1 MSTSVDEVLQNIDTS
16 RCVGVEIHN
25 KSMRYILTEP
35 VTYSYSGRVS
45 NPPPPTIDRGEK
57 GVCVFIKTPYTAC
70 GTVGVL
76 TYKFGNTQISLLV
89 SNPYD
94 YAKYSIEYALYVPD
108 YLVATDENLYNQMY
122 NELPESPSFTKT
134 ALGKGNAALTITKG
148 GIFVSATMS
157 NEKKAILKI
166 DFRDA

>member
-1 MSTSVDEVLQNIDTS
+1 MSISIEEVLENVDS
-16 RCVGVEIHN
+16 NRCVGVEISN

-45 NPPPPTIDRGEK
+45 NPPPPTIDRGQK
-57 GVCVFIKTPYTAC
+57 GVCVFTKTPYTAC

-76 TYKFGNTQISLLV
+76 TYKFGNTQISLLI

-94 YAKYSIEYALYVPD
+94 YNKYSIEYALYVPD
-108 YLVATDENLYNQMY
+108 HFLATNDDLYTRMY
-122 NELPESPSFTKT
+122 NELTESASFTKA
-134 ALGKGNAALTITKG
+134 ALGKGNASLNITKG

-166 DFRDA
+166 DIRDA